1 MGDYL
6 LKGYKMLATS
16 CGICGTIELE
26 DKQKRRYCVACS
38 EVDCH
43 ENSKDNPVLSEAA
56 ASAKLAEGRMIRDLE
71 SQIEDAQG
79 RPVVEEVVQAARAK
93 VSNADPT
100 TVMHHMR
107 SNLNS
112 SADLSTSGSIMS
124 ASLDVVLD
132 KMVNAT
138 QTLAQTDDLE
148 TSVHL
153 VSLIKNCA
161 DCVASLRSASGT
173 S

>member
-56 ASAKLAEGRMIRDLE
+56 ASAKLAEGRMVRDLE

-79 RPVVEEVVQAARAK
+79 RPVVEEVVQATRAK
-93 VSNADPT
+93 ISNADPT
-100 TVMHHMR
+100 TVMRHM
-107 SNLNS
+107 NS

-161 DCVASLRSASGT
+161 DCVASLRSDSGT